1 MDVSIHKQQP
11 VVVGDDAPLR
21 CFIRMTAAFGVV
33 VVVVVV
39 NANDDD
45 VKYSNDDS
53 STSSSTRIGSIMV
66 KVWNDFI
73 VGRYNVRQ

>member
-11 VVVGDDAPLR
+11 VVVGGDAPLR
-21 CFIRMTAAFGVV
+21 CFIRMTAAFGV

-53 STSSSTRIGSIMV
+53 STSSTRIGSRMV
-66 KVWNDFI
+66 EVWNDFI
-73 VGRYNVRQ
+73 DGRFNVRQGM

>member
-1 MDVSIHKQQP
+1 MDVSIHKQR
-11 VVVGDDAPLR
+11 VVGDGDATLR
-21 CFIRMTAAFGVV
+21 CFIRMTAAFGV

>member
-1 MDVSIHKQQP
+1 MDVSIHKPQP
-11 VVVGDDAPLR
+11 VVGGDGDAPLR
-21 CFIRMTAAFGVV
+21 CFIRMTAFGV

-45 VKYSNDDS
+45 VKYTNDDS

-66 KVWNDFI
+66 EVWKDVI